1 MSKTAQLAEL
11 VDLGEHFSPLRQ
23 FALQTRGQC
32 LDQQVS
38 CNRQLVRFC
47 LGGRAVGDKRAVEV
61 GSMKQPVTS
70 EMLRRHRINDMV
82 ATSSNLNSTIDL
94 LTMLLSSEDGG
105 KAKCLT
111 VWRDSDV

>member
-1 MSKTAQLAEL
+1 
-11 VDLGEHFSPLRQ
+11 
-23 FALQTRGQC
+23 
-32 LDQQVS
+32 
-38 CNRQLVRFC
+38 
-47 LGGRAVGDKRAVEV
+47 
-61 GSMKQPVTS
+61 MKQPVTS